1 MVNGSTPTWTPFTL
15 ECTLRSANKFLLELL
30 KHLKNNH
37 AFVVGAS
44 KLWRSLPEAI
54 RIERFTFFYI
64 IIVRMF
70 YDFIR
75 EPTVER

>member
-1 MVNGSTPTWTPFTL
+1 MAQLQLG
-15 ECTLRSANKFLLELL
+15 LLSLWNVLL
-30 KHLKNNH
+30 GLPISFSLNNH